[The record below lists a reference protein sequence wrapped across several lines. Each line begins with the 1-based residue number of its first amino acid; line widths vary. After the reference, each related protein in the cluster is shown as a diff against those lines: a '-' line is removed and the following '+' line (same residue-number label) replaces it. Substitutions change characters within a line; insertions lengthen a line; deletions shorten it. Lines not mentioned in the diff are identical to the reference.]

1 MEERDPLTFRALS
14 ENSMILLQTSD
25 PSGYHYENQIIPSP
39 KRHKSNSGKG
49 VSYEYE
55 HDYNLLI
62 LTSGRVLRFFDTDG
76 INLLVPMWLQPNMY
90 VRKIISKLPRS
101 IRKRMNYLEKFIDEE
116 DAYDDEDNELY
127 YHLRDQVYDTYILEM
142 RLRER
147 MRAFVR
153 RWRQM
158 RIDRRSDENID
169 PITQCP
175 PEKEVA
181 IYDWDTKKKFIFDAK
196 SLATHIETQLLHH
209 DSGFANPQCPRN
221 PWTNV
226 KFSYNQ
232 LLSIYF
238 QLKHHRELRWGLT
251 TLYEYQFDKLLWHR
265 YHLSAITMKA
275 VKNSLTTLD
284 SIHAKELLE
293 DFIIL
298 QLSYIVVEITDA
310 MTQTIRIAMQREP
323 KHWYLELWKE
333 VAMTHNE
340 SLHFGVDCNH
350 LIREHSKKIA
360 AKHHLFIK
368 DLVRKGYIIR

>member
-1 MEERDPLTFRALS
+1 MEEQPPLTFRALS
-14 ENSMILLQTSD
+14 ENSMIVIETSD
-25 PSGYHYENQIIPSP
+25 SSGYHYENQIIPSP

-49 VSYEYE
+49 VPYEYE

-62 LTSGRVLRFFDTDG
+62 LNSGRVLRFFDTDG
-76 INLLVPMWLQPNMY
+76 INLLVPTWLQPNPY

-101 IRKRMNYLEKFIDEE
+101 IRKRMNYLEKFMDEE

-127 YHLRDQVYDTYILEM
+127 YHLRNQVYDAYILEM

-158 RIDRRSDENID
+158 RMDRRSDENID

-175 PEKEVA
+175 PEKEVE
-181 IYDWDTKKKFIFDAK
+181 IYDWDVKKKFVFDAR

-209 DSGFANPQCPRN
+209 DAGFANPQSPRN

-226 KFSYNQ
+226 VFSYNQ

-251 TLYEYQFDKLLWHR
+251 TLYEYQFDKLVWYR
-265 YHLSAITMKA
+265 YHLSSITMKA
-275 VKNSLTTLD
+275 VRNSLTTLD
-284 SIHAKELLE
+284 SIPARDLLE
-293 DFIIL
+293 DFILL
-298 QLSYIVVEITDA
+298 QLSHIGVNTTEFMTHSFRIT
-310 MTQTIRIAMQREP
+310 MQREP
-323 KHWYLELWKE
+323 RHWYLELWKGAAIMQHE
-333 VAMTHNE
+333 AAHFHLHHNQSIHE
-340 SLHFGVDCNH
+340 RC
-350 LIREHSKKIA
+350 KKIA
-360 AKHHLFIK
+360 AKHHVFIK
-368 DLVRKGYIIR
+368 DLVEKGYIVR